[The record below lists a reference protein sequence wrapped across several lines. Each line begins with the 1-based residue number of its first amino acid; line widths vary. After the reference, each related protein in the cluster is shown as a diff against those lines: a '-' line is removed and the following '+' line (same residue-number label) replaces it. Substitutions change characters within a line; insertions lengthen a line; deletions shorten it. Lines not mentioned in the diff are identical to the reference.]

1 MITTNAYQTTARPR
15 LLRELIRPWSLRL
28 QCRLQRPRT
37 WSRPSPCCSPTYPD
51 RRYPPISQPRGSW

>member
-37 WSRPSPCCSPTYPD
+37 
-51 RRYPPISQPRGSW
+51 